1 MDLEDVIDVLL
12 LLILT
17 LIVLIVGNACL
28 SFISK
33 KSNDRTRN
41 TLNSSS
47 GSNAVGVG
55 QIGASSTKSQ
65 SQSQIANH
73 RPLSAGAQ
81 HLQRVLDLPTSLRG
95 RFISMIATVGCIV
108 ESNPK
113 YDHQLHS
120 DANSNIEPYI
130 FLPGAIDFL
139 MSLIEFS
146 DVFLFTKVKD
156 STDQQLL
163 LSFLCNHPCTKSLI
177 YDKEKFGPISNSNIT
192 SQDDVSTSKP
202 LYALQRHRILFFS
215 NSFGKIAM
223 ARQLSPYLFI
233 DSEPETEGLES
244 LVPYVQ
250 LLISC
255 SSANLGLD
263 QLKKENRPFI
273 SVESLREYTL
283 SSVER

>member
-1 MDLEDVIDVLL
+1 MDLEDVIDLLL

-17 LIVLIVGNACL
+17 LIVLIVGNSCL

-47 GSNAVGVG
+47 GLNAGGVG
-55 QIGASSTKSQ
+55 QIGTSSTKSQ
-65 SQSQIANH
+65 SQSQVANH

-81 HLQRVLDLPTSLRG
+81 HLQKVLDLPRSLRG

-120 DANSNIEPYI
+120 VANSNIEPYV

-255 SSANLGLD
+255 SSANIGLD

-273 SVESLREYTL
+273 SVESLREYTSL
-283 SSVER
+283 P